1 MNFRLTHSSH
11 NFAFDQCLTYSSAVN
26 TAIWNTFNYCKSKRD
41 FVPLEKVDPIPS
53 YKHLLLRLMVVVLR
67 DDLVVIGFGSF
78 MDLRNLDIIFLFL
91 TSCLFTP
98 VLNGST
104 FYMITDIA
112 IVITASS
119 KSDEWPKQA
128 PHPMNM
134 LVIRVNLIDHYRS
147 YYYH

>member
-1 MNFRLTHSSH
+1 M
-11 NFAFDQCLTYSSAVN
+11 
-26 TAIWNTFNYCKSKRD
+26 
-41 FVPLEKVDPIPS
+41 
-53 YKHLLLRLMVVVLR
+53 RLMVVVLR

-98 VLNGST
+98 RFKWVNFLHD
-104 FYMITDIA
+104 YYDIA

-119 KSDEWPKQA
+119 KSYEWPKQA

-134 LVIRVNLIDHYRS
+134 LVIRVNLIDHYE
-147 YYYH
+147 

>member
-1 MNFRLTHSSH
+1 
-11 NFAFDQCLTYSSAVN
+11 
-26 TAIWNTFNYCKSKRD
+26 
-41 FVPLEKVDPIPS
+41 
-53 YKHLLLRLMVVVLR
+53 MVVVLR

-112 IVITASS
+112 IVITVTS

-134 LVIRVNLIDHYRS
+134 LVIRVNLINHYVAIIITNKVTKWPWEQAPIWS
-147 YYYH
+147 